1 MINIGLRERPRFAD
15 IAHEPLAQGVV
26 PALDVGGFAHV
37 FAHRM
42 MRLRGPRLLIGVPE
56 IALRLTGLVIRRY
69 FVSESVTSLFTA
81 VADGERDHLVRSWAQ
96 GDP

>member
-1 MINIGLRERPRFAD
+1 MINIGLREGQCFAD
-15 IAHEPLAQGVV
+15 IAREPLTPGVV
-26 PALDVGGFAHV
+26 PALDVRGFTRNLAHAV
-37 FAHRM
+37 
-42 MRLRGPRLLIGVPE
+42 MRLGRPYFLIGVPE

-81 VADGERDHLVRSWAQ
+81 VADGERDHLARPPAQ